1 MNAKNPNENKTSK
14 NACKVSKRL
23 IMISSGYAIV
33 WDCFFIFYIL
43 LFSKISTISNIIF
56 VIRKKLSVLASMKTV
71 SEHWKQIP
79 NEPMNIVQLNLL
91 CK

>member
-1 MNAKNPNENKTSK
+1 
-14 NACKVSKRL
+14 
-23 IMISSGYAIV
+23 MISSGYAIV
-33 WDCFFIFYIL
+33 WDFFFFFIFCF
-43 LFSKISTISNIIF
+43 FSKISIISNIIF